1 MPSICLLFHVN
12 KPRWLKHYTFFD
24 IDHDH
29 VYEDSE
35 RNLKNLHISSEKC
48 YLPANRIML
57 DLIKQYKGDF
67 RVAFSIT
74 GVLLDQFEKHR
85 GDVLESFK
93 RLADT
98 GCVEFVSETYYH
110 SLAYLYSVREFR
122 EQVMLHKKKIKTLFG
137 QTPRTLRHTELIYNS
152 ALAKYAEKM
161 GYHVIVAEGV
171 DKILGWRSPN
181 YVYRPSGCKNL
192 KLLLRNYRL
201 SDDIAFHFSDP
212 TWSAH
217 PFLADKYANWIH
229 SMNDTGDVINLFM
242 NYETFGE
249 HHPDETG
256 ILDFL
261 RLLPRE
267 ILAHPDFRFQT
278 PLEIAGD
285 YTPVD
290 ELDVEDYIS
299 WADAERDLDTRLGN
313 ALQKDAIDAL
323 YSMESKVRS
332 RKDAIFLHTWRMLQA
347 SDHFFYMR
355 TRELADGDIHKHSN
369 PYGSPYDAYIN
380 YMNIIDDFSG
390 YLGKKRSAIHE
401 EAD

>member
-12 KPRWLKHYTFFD
+12 KPLWLKHYTFFD

-29 VYEDSE
+29 VYEDAG
-35 RNLKNLHISSEKC
+35 RNLENLNRSSETC

-57 DLIKQYKGDF
+57 DLIKRYRGDF

-85 GDVLESFK
+85 VDVLESFK

-110 SLAYLYSVREFR
+110 SLAYLYSPREFK
-122 EQVMLHKKKIKTLFG
+122 EQVILHKKKIKSLFG
-137 QTPRTLRHTELIYNS
+137 QNPKTLCNTELIYNS
-152 ALAKYAEKM
+152 ALANLAEKM
-161 GYHVIVAEGV
+161 GYHVILAEGA

-181 YVYRPSGCKNL
+181 YVYRPRGCKNL
-192 KLLLRNYRL
+192 KLFLRNHRL
-201 SDDIAFHFSDP
+201 SDDIAFHFSNP
-212 TWSAH
+212 KWTEH
-217 PFLADKYANWIH
+217 PFSADKYADRIYG
-229 SMNDTGDVINLFM
+229 MKDTVDVINLLM

-249 HHPDETG
+249 HQPHETG
-256 ILDFL
+256 IFDFL

-267 ILAHPDFRFQT
+267 ILTDAVFRFQT
-278 PLEIAGD
+278 PSEVAQD
-285 YTPVD
+285 YNPVD
-290 ELDVEDYIS
+290 EVDVEDYIS
-299 WADAERDLDTRLGN
+299 WADAERDLDVRLGN

-323 YSMESKVRS
+323 YGMESKVRR
-332 RKDAIFLHTWRMLQA
+332 RKEAIFLRTWRMLQA

-355 TRELADGDIHKHSN
+355 TRGLANRNIHKYSN

-390 YLGKKRSAIHE
+390 CLGKKE
-401 EAD
+401 ERNS